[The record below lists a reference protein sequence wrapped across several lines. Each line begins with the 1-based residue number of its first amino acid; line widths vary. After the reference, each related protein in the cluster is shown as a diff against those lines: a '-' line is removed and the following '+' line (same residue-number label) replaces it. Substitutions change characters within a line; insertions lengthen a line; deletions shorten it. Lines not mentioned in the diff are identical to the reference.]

1 MATVSESELVSIKS
15 LQVEPDRT
23 DPARY
28 WIWMKIDSKVRTVAS
43 LEACVV
49 EGICAYPELKQ
60 ENAIS
65 RKRCLFMGRHGLEIG
80 ENELPA
86 LPLSFDREIA
96 GRNVVV
102 RFALKS
108 KRDPDIAHRKF
119 QIVGPGL
126 FTISDVKKRSKNL
139 GKSLGEGHF

>member
-1 MATVSESELVSIKS
+1 MATVNESELASIKS
-15 LQVEPDRT
+15 IQIEPDRT

-28 WIWMKIDSKVRTVAS
+28 WIWMVIDSKVRTVAS
-43 LEACVV
+43 LEACMV
-49 EGICAYPELKQ
+49 EGICAYPEPNHK
-60 ENAIS
+60 NDPS
-65 RKRCLFMGRHGLEIG
+65 KKRCLFMGRHGLKIG

-86 LPLSFDREIA
+86 LPLGFDKEIA

-108 KRDPDIAHRKF
+108 KRHPDIAHRKF

-126 FTISDVKKRSKNL
+126 FAVADFKRRR
-139 GKSLGEGHF
+139 KSV